1 MHHAKVLAFIG
12 IIAVALVIAGCTQPA
27 EPQTGNAT
35 VSFLYTSVG
44 QMPQLLATGQVD
56 GYMVWQPFVAVAE
69 VGKFGTVVSYS
80 QDLPPPGLWEDHSC
94 DSLVARNAVVAAN
107 PGLTDALS
115 VVLIE
120 ATTYAKE
127 NPDRT
132 AEICADW
139 IFGGGD
145 LTFGNVTVSSVD
157 VEKASIPTIRFTNEP
172 SPQWKESNTVFID
185 ALKDIGYVTGSLANV
200 SPDESD
206 ALLYDF
212 GPYENAMAI
221 IQNGTVP
228 TPEGEAK
235 KITLGY
241 LLSDHDAPLFVAIK
255 EWKYF
260 EDKYGIALKPV
271 SDAPGKV
278 ENAEL
283 IVNGKKVADVQL
295 VKGEGGA
302 QLMTLLASNTIDFA
316 EAGTPPTI
324 SAIDKGTPIKIL
336 FPLHTEGSGLVVTS
350 KAQVTGWDSFVSW
363 IKDQGAKGETVT
375 IAVAPKGSIQDVQLK
390 YALEQSGVAVIEA
403 K

>member
-94 DSLVARNAVVAAN
+94 DSLVARNDIVAAN

-115 VVLIE
+115 VVLID

-139 IFGGGD
+139 IFGGED
-145 LTFGNVTVSSVD
+145 LTFGNVTVSSID

-200 SPDESD
+200 SPEERD

-212 GPYENAMAI
+212 GPYENAKAI

-235 KITLGY
+235 KITFGY

-260 EDKYGIALKPV
+260 EDKHGIALKPV
-271 SDAPGKV
+271 TEAPGKV

-295 VKGEGGA
+295 VRGEGGA

-363 IKDQGAKGETVT
+363 VKDQGAKGETVT